1 MTDGTSQPMV
11 FGDIHEL
18 LRKVNGESKPVYM
31 WQSDKTKNEIKQEEP
46 SKAPEKPDKDTGK
59 RSAKVTKSG
68 TEGETDEKE
77 SSNRPTRTAREEDKE
92 PEVKSYHK
100 PQPRKSKSPPQHT
113 KSAGDKDEKAGKKD
127 GVKRL
132 SGTGFIPPSKSDLQ
146 SLIETFS
153 YGNENGHRHMVF
165 LPDEVYATLETVYG
179 SNRISAILTALARTY
194 IERNKEELRRLIATR
209 INLLQ

>member
-31 WQSDKTKNEIKQEEP
+31 WQSEKNKEEIKQEEP
-46 SKAPEKPDKDTGK
+46 SKAPEKPSKDSGK
-59 RSAKVTKSG
+59 KLAKVTKDR

-77 SSNRPTRTAREEDKE
+77 SSDCLTATVREKGKDL
-92 PEVKSYHK
+92 EVKPNNKS
-100 PQPRKSKSPPQHT
+100 QPRKSKSPPQHT
-113 KSAGDKDEKAGKKD
+113 KLAADKDEKAGEKT
-127 GVKRL
+127 GEKRP
-132 SGTGFIPPSKSDLQ
+132 SGTGFVPPSKDNLQ
-146 SLIETFS
+146 SKIEAFS

-165 LPDEVYATLETVYG
+165 LPDDVYATLETVYG

-194 IERNKEELRRLIATR
+194 IERNKEELRQLIATR